1 MNVCRRTRVG
11 AWGHEFVRNLAGEI
25 GAEFNERTTA
35 EPRGDVTDLLKE
47 RSPLGL
53 SSTALRWP
61 TALLHGCRRSESHF
75 AFAVVASLLSNPLG
89 R

>member
-47 RSPLGL
+47 RSPASRAPLFGG
-53 SSTALRWP
+53 P
-61 TALLHGCRRSESHF
+61 LHCCMAAGAPNRNSH
-75 AFAVVASLLSNPLG
+75 SQQ
-89 R
+89 